1 LSSSTSYRLAMSRRR
16 FLVTSLAAGLAV
28 PLAAGAQPGA
38 KIWRI
43 GYLTPVGIP
52 RASLIEALRD
62 LGYIEGQAI
71 RLEVRSADNNLDRL
85 PGLAVALEQGKV
97 DIIVAVSPPA
107 IRAASQAT
115 KTIPIVMAF
124 WGGEGLIES
133 GIVTSFARSG
143 TNVTGIYMF
152 AAELDAK
159 RLALL
164 LEAMPNARRIG
175 LLNPGLGWGDF
186 AQVRG
191 VAQRAKVQLRMID
204 IPGSNSYERA
214 FATMATERVDA
225 LLVPSFPRFYQD
237 QQQIVELARRRRIPA
252 MYEWGDM
259 ARAGG
264 LMGYGPVLVDLNRSV
279 AIYVDKILKGV
290 KPSDLPIEQPTKFE
304 LVINLKTAKA
314 IGLTIPPSLLARAD
328 QVID

>member
-1 LSSSTSYRLAMSRRR
+1 MDRRR
-16 FLVTSLAAGLAV
+16 FLLTSVAGMLAA
-28 PLAAGAQPGA
+28 PLAAEAQPA
-38 KIWRI
+38 RKVWRV
-43 GYLTPVGIP
+43 GYLTPIEVP
-52 RASLIEALRD
+52 RAQLLEALRD
-62 LGYIEGQAI
+62 LGYVEGQAL
-71 RLEVRSADNNLDRL
+71 RLEVRSAENNLDRL
-85 PGLAVALEQGKV
+85 PELAVALEQAKV
-97 DIIVAVSPPA
+97 DLIVAVSPPA

-159 RLALL
+159 RLGLL
-164 LEAMPNARRIG
+164 LEAMPSAKRVG
-175 LLNPGLGWGDF
+175 VLNPGLGWGDF
-186 AQVRG
+186 AQVRA
-191 VAQRAKVQLRMID
+191 VAQAAKVQLRMID
-204 IPGSNSYERA
+204 IPGSTSYERA
-214 FATMATERVDA
+214 FESMASERIEA

-264 LMGYGPVLVDLNRSV
+264 LMGYGPVLLDLNRGV
-279 AIYVDKILKGV
+279 AVYVDKILKGAR
-290 KPSDLPIEQPTKFE
+290 PGDLPIEQPTKFE
-304 LVINLKTAKA
+304 LVINLKTARA
-314 IGLTIPPSLLARAD
+314 LGVALSPPLLARAD
-328 QVID
+328 QVIE